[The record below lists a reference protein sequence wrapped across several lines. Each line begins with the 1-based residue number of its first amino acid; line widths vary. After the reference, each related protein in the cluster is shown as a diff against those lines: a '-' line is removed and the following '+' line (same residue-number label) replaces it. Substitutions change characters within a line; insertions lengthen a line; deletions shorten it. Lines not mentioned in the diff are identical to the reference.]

1 MLAFV
6 VVYGLDWVATVPP
19 TSALTTAHFGQQAGI
34 VFAWI
39 FAAHQ
44 LGAAT
49 AAWGAGLIRTHT
61 GEYTAAFL
69 AAGALA
75 LIAAAAVLRSGRP
88 QRAPRAGAGHATRG
102 APAAPLVSPQQLTAG

>member
-19 TSALTTAHFGQQAGI
+19 TSALATTHFGPAAGV

-49 AAWGAGLIRTHT
+49 AAWGAGLIRTQT

-69 AAGALA
+69 AAGVLA
-75 LIAAAAVLRSGRP
+75 LVAAAVVPLIRRTG
-88 QRAPRAGAGHATRG
+88 RG
-102 APAAPLVSPQQLTAG
+102 APTPLPVPMS